1 MVQYKSTK
9 VSLFFIKG
17 HFFCEKFDPMDRT
30 CYSRADIGKVGNGY
44 VLEIVTKVA
53 SIILLDIVLSGDNAV
68 TIALA
73 TKRLDEKSRKKAIFI
88 GTAGAI
94 VLRVL
99 LMLIAIQILAIPYV
113 KIIGSLLL
121 FYIAYDLLVANEEPD
136 DSSKATTSFMS
147 AIGTIMVA
155 DLIMSLDN
163 ILSIAGVASD
173 NQWLALL
180 GLAISIPLII
190 FGSQLV
196 LGLMDR
202 FPILVWIGA
211 LLIAY
216 TAGKMFI
223 EDHLTADFVNH
234 IVPNISHT
242 IVIPLMFCV
251 VLFLFYQLFSRKKV
265 QSYK

>member
-1 MVQYKSTK
+1 MVEIITK
-9 VSLFFIKG
+9 VL
-17 HFFCEKFDPMDRT
+17 
-30 CYSRADIGKVGNGY
+30 
-44 VLEIVTKVA
+44 

-68 TIALA
+68 AIALA
-73 TKRLDEKSRKKAIFI
+73 TKRLDEASRKKAIFI

-94 VLRVL
+94 VLRVF
-99 LMLIAIQILAIPYV
+99 LMLIAIWILAIPYV

-121 FYIAYDLLVANEEPD
+121 FYIAYDLLVANEEAE
-136 DSSKATTSFMS
+136 ATEKGATSFFA
-147 AIGTIMVA
+147 AIGTIIVA

-163 ILSIAGVASD
+163 ILSIAGVAAD

-202 FPILVWIGA
+202 FPIVVWIGA
-211 LLIAY
+211 LLIAF

-223 EDHLTADFVNH
+223 EDAFTAQFANHL
-234 IVPNISHT
+234 IPNLSHT
-242 IVIPLMFCV
+242 FIIPLLFCV
-251 VLFLFYQLFSRKKV
+251 VLLGIIFGRKKV
-265 QSYK
+265 KV

>member
-1 MVQYKSTK
+1 MKKKLTDSIELAILKQVR
-9 VSLFFIKG
+9 IW
-17 HFFCEKFDPMDRT
+17 
-30 CYSRADIGKVGNGY
+30 KVGNTY
-44 VLEIVTKVA
+44 VIEVITKVL

-68 TIALA
+68 AIALA
-73 TKRLDEKSRKKAIFI
+73 TKRLDEQSRKKAIFI

-99 LMLIAIQILAIPYV
+99 LMIVAIQILAIPYV

-121 FYIAYDLLVANEEPD
+121 FYIAYDLLVANED
-136 DSSKATTSFMS
+136 AKDTSKGTTSFMS
-147 AIGTIMVA
+147 AIGTIMLA

-216 TAGKMFI
+216 TAGKMFV
-223 EDHLTADFVNH
+223 EDHLTADFINH

-242 IVIPLMFCV
+242 VVVPLVFCV
-251 VLFLFYQLFSRKKV
+251 VLFLLYQLLGRKKLV
-265 QSYK
+265 STR